1 MKPSEPI
8 GRIRHRSFAER
19 YTALAMWTAVV
30 CLAAGLFGAIH
41 NQVSYTVSP
50 DYFHAFKF
58 IQFQIAP
65 ALHNRTG
72 AALVGFLA
80 AWWTGIVIGPVL
92 TIVCG
97 RVCDHH
103 WPRAVMGSAIATTVL
118 VTAAVGLVSLSG
130 AFLLVTP
137 ESDLS
142 PHWIPRECRDPVAFT
157 RAGIMHDGSYLG
169 GAIGTIFGCIT
180 VIRRG
185 RRWRLKNPETMPGIV
200 SGEGQR

>member
-1 MKPSEPI
+1 MVPSEPV
-8 GRIRHRSFAER
+8 GLVRHRSFAGR
-19 YTALAMWTAVV
+19 YLALAMWTAIACFV
-30 CLAAGLFGAIH
+30 AGLFGAVH

-65 ALHNRTG
+65 PLHNRAG

-97 RVCDHH
+97 RVCDHR
-103 WPRAVMGSAIATTVL
+103 WPRAVMGPAIATTVF
-118 VTAAVGLVSLSG
+118 VTAAVGLVSLS
-130 AFLLVTP
+130 AACLLVTP
-137 ESDLS
+137 ETDLS
-142 PHWIPRECRDPVAFT
+142 QLWVPSGCRDPVAFT

-169 GAIGTIFGCIT
+169 GAIGTIVGC
-180 VIRRG
+180 VVLIRRG
-185 RRWRLKNPETMPGIV
+185 RRWRWNHSQTMPGIV
-200 SGEGQR
+200 SGEGER

>member
-1 MKPSEPI
+1 MKTSTPV
-8 GRIRHRSFAER
+8 GRVGHRSAVER
-19 YTALAMWTAVV
+19 YSALAWWTVIA
-30 CLAAGLFGAIH
+30 CLVAGVFGAIH

-65 ALHNRTG
+65 SLHNRVG

-80 AWWTGIVIGPVL
+80 AWWTGIVIGPIL

-103 WPRAVMGSAIATTVL
+103 WPRAVMGPSIVVTVL
-118 VTAAVGLVSLSG
+118 VTAVVGLVSLS
-130 AFLLVTP
+130 AAYLLVTP
-137 ESDLS
+137 STDLS
-142 PHWIPRECRDPVAFT
+142 QLWIPRECRDPVAFT

-169 GAIGTIFGCIT
+169 GAIGTICGCI
-180 VIRRG
+180 VLIRRG
-185 RRWRLKNPETMPGIV
+185 RRWRSDHPGFV

>member
-1 MKPSEPI
+1 MVPSEPV
-8 GRIRHRSFAER
+8 GLVRHRSFAGR
-19 YTALAMWTAVV
+19 YLALAMWTAIACFV
-30 CLAAGLFGAIH
+30 AGLFGAVH

-65 ALHNRTG
+65 PFHNRAG
-72 AALVGFLA
+72 AALVGVLA
-80 AWWTGIVIGPVL
+80 AWWTGLAIGPVL

-103 WPRAVMGSAIATTVL
+103 WPRAVMLPAIATTVL
-118 VTAAVGLVSLSG
+118 VTAVVGLVSLS
-130 AFLLVTP
+130 AAYLLVTP
-137 ESDLS
+137 ATDLS
-142 PHWIPRECRDPVAFT
+142 QLWIPSGCRDPVAFT

-169 GAIGTIFGCIT
+169 GAIGTIVGSVVAILL
-180 VIRRG
+180 G
-185 RRWRLKNPETMPGIV
+185 RRWRSDHPGFV